1 MTIPESFDTPELL
14 ALRELAIAGA
24 DQASIGASGL
34 LTYVKEGDC
43 SLQSAFPEETI
54 EKLADA
60 LKIALEIDLHL
71 YGDDPDGMKGQLLAA
86 HVRFLE
92 GWAG

>member
-1 MTIPESFDTPELL
+1 MSIPESFDSPALL

-43 SLQSAFPEETI
+43 SLQSAFPEDTI

-60 LKIALEIDLHL
+60 LKIALEIDLQL
-71 YGDDPDGMKGQLLAA
+71 YTDQEGEKGQMLAA
-86 HVRFLE
+86 CVRFLE